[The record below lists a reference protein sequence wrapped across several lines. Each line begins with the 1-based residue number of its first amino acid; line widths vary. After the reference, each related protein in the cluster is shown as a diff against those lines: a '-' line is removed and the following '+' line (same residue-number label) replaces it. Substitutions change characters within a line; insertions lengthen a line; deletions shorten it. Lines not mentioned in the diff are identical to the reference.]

1 MHDAASP
8 APHALAIDPQAMA
21 TFQKRLDDGPVTMLN
36 LLKFKPGGAAMY
48 RQYMDEVAPLLAG
61 VGGRLV
67 FSGKAAE
74 KLTGNEDWD
83 LMLLVEYPKRA
94 SLAAMFTSDA
104 YKAIAHLRQD
114 ALERAVLYAMDPME
128 A

>member
-1 MHDAASP
+1 MSTS
-8 APHALAIDPQAMA
+8 LAIDPEAMA
-21 TFQKRLDDGPVTMLN
+21 AFQERLDDGPVTMLN
-36 LLKFKPGGAAMY
+36 LLKFKPGQAAMY

-67 FSGKAAE
+67 FSGKPAE
-74 KLTGNEDWD
+74 KLTGQEDWD
-83 LMLLVEYPKRA
+83 LMLLVQYPKRA

-128 A
+128 N